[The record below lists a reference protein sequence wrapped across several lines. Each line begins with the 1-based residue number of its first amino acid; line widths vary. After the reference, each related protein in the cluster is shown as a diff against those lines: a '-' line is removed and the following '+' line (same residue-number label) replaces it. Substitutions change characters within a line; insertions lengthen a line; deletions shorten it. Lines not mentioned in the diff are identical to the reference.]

1 MARSFSQGAYNDRS
15 EIPGLAE
22 AQLQSL
28 YRALIP
34 WEVVLP
40 DHNVVRRE
48 RELGATYPGEANGP
62 PRMRKYHHRSAK
74 VARTA
79 SE

>member
-40 DHNVVRRE
+40 EHNVARRE

-62 PRMRKYHHRSAK
+62 SRTRRFHRRSAK
-74 VARTA
+74 AANTA
-79 SE
+79 NE